1 VTVSIINFRDFGG
14 VALTDGRKVASGRL
28 FRSGQ
33 SGPLGNAPFDHLYT
47 LGLKVCVDMR
57 FPDEV
62 QQSPMPW
69 PQGHGIQIVQMED
82 GERGDAPHHAFFSG
96 DLVQVDDVHRL
107 YANFYRSL
115 PADARFAS
123 LVRRSLSAM
132 ADKGGPALIHCSA
145 GKDRTGF
152 FAALVL
158 DTLGVDREIVVRDFT
173 LSARA
178 EAKAALLPEIQRRF
192 ALQDKPLPDAEV
204 VDTILG
210 VTPDYLGACFAE
222 MERSGGTTSGYLE
235 SIGVTSETQARFR
248 DRFIV

>member
-14 VALTDGRKVASGRL
+14 MVLADGRQVASGQL

-33 SGPLGNAPFDHLYT
+33 SGPLGNAPFDHLVA
-47 LGLKVCVDMR
+47 LRLRVCVDMR

-62 QQSPMPW
+62 EQSPMPW
-69 PQGHGIQIVQMED
+69 PHENGIEIVQMED

-96 DLVQVDDVHRL
+96 DLVRIDDVHRL

-152 FAALVL
+152 LAALVL
-158 DTLGVDREIVVRDFT
+158 DTLGVDQATIVRDFT

-192 ALQDKPLPDAEV
+192 ALQDRPLPDAEV

-235 SIGVTSETQARFR
+235 SIGVDRTTQARLR